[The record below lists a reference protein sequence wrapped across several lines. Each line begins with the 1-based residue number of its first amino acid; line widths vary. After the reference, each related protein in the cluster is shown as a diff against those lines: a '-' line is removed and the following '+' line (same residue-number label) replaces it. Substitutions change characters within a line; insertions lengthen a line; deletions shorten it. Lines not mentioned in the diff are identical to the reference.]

1 MDIHTPTESQAPE
14 RTPPLWLLAELTYA
28 CPLQCPYC
36 SNPVDFANHPK
47 ELDTDTWIRVLRE
60 ARAIGAVQLGFSGG
74 EPLVR
79 RDLETL
85 IAEARR
91 LGYYSNLITS
101 GIGMDAAR
109 IKRFRE
115 AGLDHIQISFQASRK
130 ELNDLLAGTA
140 AFEHK
145 LAMAREVKANGFPMV
160 LCFVL
165 HRDNI
170 DSMGHILD
178 LAVRLEADQVELA
191 NTQYYG
197 WAFENRGRLLPTREQ
212 LERAEVVAHEYQER
226 FRDRVRIL
234 YVVPDYYER
243 RPKACMNGW
252 GRVFLSV
259 APDGTALPCQAAR
272 QLPGLEFP
280 NVREHD
286 VEWIW
291 HESDA
296 FNRFRGDAWMKEP
309 CKSCPEKVKDFGGCR
324 CQAYLLTGDPANAD
338 PVCDK
343 SPHHDEVLVA
353 IEQACVEE
361 DKGNDTPLVYRNPRN
376 SREIALRLGACSN

>member
-1 MDIHTPTESQAPE
+1 MDIDTPTESQAPE

-36 SNPVDFANHPK
+36 SNPVDFANYRK
-47 ELDTDTWIRVLRE
+47 NLDTDTWIRVLRE

-74 EPLVR
+74 EPLLR

-85 IAEARR
+85 IAEARK

-101 GIGMDAAR
+101 GVGMDAAR

-170 DSMGHILD
+170 DRMGEILD
-178 LAVRLEADQVELA
+178 LAVQLEADQVELA

-212 LERAEVVAHEYQER
+212 LERAEAVAHEYQER

-252 GRVFLSV
+252 GRVFLSI

-280 NVREHD
+280 NVREHG

-343 SPHHDEVLVA
+343 SPYHNEVLVA
-353 IEQACVEE
+353 VEQARAEA
-361 DKGNDTPLVYRNPRN
+361 DKGNETPLVYRNPRN
-376 SREIALRLGACSN
+376 SRAIAVRLGACRT

>member
-1 MDIHTPTESQAPE
+1 MDIDTPTESQAPE

-36 SNPVDFANHPK
+36 SNPVDFANYRK
-47 ELDTDTWIRVLRE
+47 NLDTDTWIRVLRE

-74 EPLVR
+74 EPLLR

-85 IAEARR
+85 IAEART

-170 DSMGHILD
+170 DRMGEILD
-178 LAVRLEADQVELA
+178 LAVQLEADQVELA

-212 LERAEVVAHEYQER
+212 LERAEAVAHEYQER

-252 GRVFLSV
+252 GRVFLSI

-280 NVREHD
+280 NVREHG

-343 SPHHDEVLVA
+343 SPYHNEVLVA
-353 IEQACVEE
+353 VEQACAEA
-361 DKGNDTPLVYRNPRN
+361 DKGNETPLVYRNPRN
-376 SREIALRLGACSN
+376 SRAIAVRLGAGRT

>member
-1 MDIHTPTESQAPE
+1 M
-14 RTPPLWLLAELTYA
+14 
-28 CPLQCPYC
+28 
-36 SNPVDFANHPK
+36 
-47 ELDTDTWIRVLRE
+47 
-60 ARAIGAVQLGFSGG
+60 GAVQLGFSGG

-79 RDLETL
+79 RDLEAL
-85 IAEARR
+85 IAEGRR

-115 AGLDHIQISFQASRK
+115 VGLDHIQISFQASRK

-160 LCFVL
+160 LNFVL

-170 DSMGHILD
+170 DLMGDILD

-197 WAFENRGRLLPTREQ
+197 WALENRARLLPTREQ

-226 FRDRVRIL
+226 FRDRVKIL

-272 QLPGLEFP
+272 QLPGFEFP
-280 NVREHD
+280 NVREHS

-309 CKSCPEKVKDFGGCR
+309 CKSCPEKAKDFGGCR
-324 CQAYLLTGDPANAD
+324 CQAYLMTGDPTNAD

-343 SPHHDEVLVA
+343 SPHHNEILVA
-353 IEQACVEE
+353 IEQARDEAE
-361 DKGNDTPLVYRNPRN
+361 KGNERPLVYRNLRN
-376 SREIALRLGACSN
+376 SKDIARRVGAVRG